1 MPFLLL
7 VGAAPNA
14 IAYESKQFSTGEFF
28 VAGIPASIVLMAC
41 VGLCIAIIWPLLGM
55 PITLK

>member
-1 MPFLLL
+1 MPFMLL

-28 VAGIPASIVLMAC
+28 KHGVVMSLILLIVLGVAL
-41 VGLCIAIIWPLLGM
+41 VTLWPLLGM
-55 PITLK
+55 PILSQ